1 MTDSRNLS
9 EYRLGQVESKIKG
22 LEDEVDEL
30 KEFKTATIE
39 KLTTVF
45 EKIKDLNDSNQWLKR
60 SIFTLIGGGVLTIVS
75 TIFVRLIQN

>member
-1 MTDSRNLS
+1 MTETRNLS
-9 EYRLGQVESKIKG
+9 EYRLGQVESKVQG
-22 LEDEVDEL
+22 LENEVDEL

-75 TIFVRLIQN
+75 TILVRLIQN

>member
-1 MTDSRNLS
+1 MTEAKSLS
-9 EYRLGQVESKIKG
+9 EYRLTQVEGKIEA

-39 KLTTVF
+39 KLTTVL

-60 SIFTLIGGGVLTIVS
+60 SIFTLIGGGAVTIVI
-75 TIFVRLIQN
+75 TVLGRFIQN

>member
-9 EYRLGQVESKIKG
+9 EYRLGQVERKIKG